1 MIEKTSSQQYNPL
14 KYQYNNQPRVVEEI
28 VFIEKSN
35 PNGRK
40 STIILPDGSKA
51 ILNSDS
57 KIRYEK
63 GFKENYR
70 EVILEGEAFFEV
82 ERDETRPFII
92 RTGDISTTVLGTSFN
107 IRAYA
112 KSDNIEVAVVTGK
125 VEVKKAS
132 YYDNEA
138 EDVVFL
144 TPNKMASY
152 QREERQLT
160 TSSFNMDEV
169 VGWKDGIL
177 IFKNA
182 DQMDIARSLKAWYGM
197 DIEFKGGNNIMNKR
211 YTGKFDNNS
220 LEYVLKAISYTS
232 EISFEIT
239 DNKVILKRK

>member
-1 MIEKTSSQQYNPL
+1 
-14 KYQYNNQPRVVEEI
+14 
-28 VFIEKSN
+28 
-35 PNGRK
+35 
-40 STIILPDGSKA
+40 
-51 ILNSDS
+51 
-57 KIRYEK
+57 
-63 GFKENYR
+63 
-70 EVILEGEAFFEV
+70 
-82 ERDETRPFII
+82 
-92 RTGDISTTVLGTSFN
+92 
-107 IRAYA
+107 
-112 KSDNIEVAVVTGK
+112 
-125 VEVKKAS
+125 
-132 YYDNEA
+132 
-138 EDVVFL
+138 
-144 TPNKMASY
+144 MASY